1 METEAGAAVT
11 RARLLQGATLSS
23 SSEAA
28 PVWFGLKRRV
38 LCPLRDLSRFAL
50 RPSGDRPIVPFLG
63 LCLPGPLLPCPHRSY
78 RRYSWRCCRV
88 PLKWNASVNTDCL
101 P

>member
-28 PVWFGLKRRV
+28 PVWFGLKRSN
-38 LCPLRDLSRFAL
+38 LSFAGFAL
-50 RPSGDRPIVPFLG
+50 SCPIPIQVPSHRPFLG
-63 LCLPGPLLPCPHRSY
+63 SCLPGLLLPLPH
-78 RRYSWRCCRV
+78 
-88 PLKWNASVNTDCL
+88 
-101 P
+101 

>member
-28 PVWFGLKRRV
+28 PVWFGLKRSV
-38 LCPLRDLSRFAL
+38 LCPFGICLVL
-50 RPSGDRPIVPFLG
+50 PYVHPEIVPSSPF
-63 LCLPGPLLPCPHRSY
+63 
-78 RRYSWRCCRV
+78 W
-88 PLKWNASVNTDCL
+88 D
-101 P
+101 

>member
-38 LCPLRDLSRFAL
+38 LCPLRDLPCLALYLSRC
-50 RPSGDRPIVPFLG
+50 RPIVRFWDRAFRGCCFLF
-63 LCLPGPLLPCPHRSY
+63 LTDVKSAVARENAVLKPASQAPC
-78 RRYSWRCCRV
+78 
-88 PLKWNASVNTDCL
+88 
-101 P
+101 